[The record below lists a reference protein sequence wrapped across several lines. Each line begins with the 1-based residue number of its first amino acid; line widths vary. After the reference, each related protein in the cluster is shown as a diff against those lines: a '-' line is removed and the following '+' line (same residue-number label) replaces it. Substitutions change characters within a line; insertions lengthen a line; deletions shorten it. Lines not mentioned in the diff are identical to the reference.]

1 MYGDMEIDPSFVSA
15 DTMSI
20 TQEAGPSEQTVNTI
34 PSDPPTTV
42 FPTGLFEPATNI
54 PDFSAPPQKD
64 PIRELC
70 VKVHIRRSGKDS
82 WSYLG
87 RAFVTQEF
95 IGHTSRV
102 VVRSAATGKIMVTFS
117 ETSDLQAEKR
127 GNFVVISCVEGPT
140 VVSWSLN
147 TMNNSE
153 TLRLLASIEL
163 ACYRSR
169 QAMSDPKMHSKMR
182 RRIERVIKED
192 RRRRHRRRR
201 DEDAMVEAF
210 GKQTIA

>member
-1 MYGDMEIDPSFVSA
+1 MDVDPSITSA
-15 DTMSI
+15 EDSVQL
-20 TQEAGPSEQTVNTI
+20 QEPGPSA
-34 PSDPPTTV
+34 PPQSSAL
-42 FPTGLFEPATNI
+42 PPELFQPVPEI
-54 PDFSAPPQKD
+54 PDFQSPPQKD

-82 WSYLG
+82 WTYLG

-95 IGHTSRV
+95 IGQSSRV
-102 VVRSAATGKIMVTFS
+102 VVRSAASGKIMVQFS
-117 ETSDLQAEKR
+117 EGSDLQAEKR
-127 GNFVVISCVEGPT
+127 GNFVVISCVEGAS

-147 TMNNSE
+147 TMNSAD

-163 ACYRSR
+163 ACYRCR
-169 QAMSDPKMHSKMR
+169 QALSDPKLHTKVR
-182 RRIERVIKED
+182 RRIERVIKDD

-210 GKQTIA
+210 GKTQLD

>member
-1 MYGDMEIDPSFVSA
+1 MFGDMEIDPSMGTPSESVQ
-15 DTMSI
+15 DP
-20 TQEAGPSEQTVNTI
+20 GPSIQSA
-34 PSDPPTTV
+34 PSPDELYEVSP
-42 FPTGLFEPATNI
+42 GI
-54 PDFSAPPQKD
+54 PDFQSPPQKD

-102 VVRSAATGKIMVTFS
+102 VVRSAASGKLMVTFS

-127 GNFVVISCVEGPT
+127 GNFVVISCVDGAS
-140 VVSWSLN
+140 VISWSLN
-147 TMNNSE
+147 TMNGSE
-153 TLRLLASIEL
+153 TLKLLASIEL
-163 ACYRSR
+163 ACYKCR
-169 QAMSDPKMHSKMR
+169 QALADPKTHSKMR

-210 GKQTIA
+210 GKQQLS